1 MELPH
6 IDLAVPLDFILYK
19 FLPNLKFKFWLDSN
33 REIPIFSAIS
43 ADVQDDTLMKKRENC
58 FPRTTVL
65 QVNLCQKHSFLRQLT
80 HNMMTDC
87 SWKLQAQN
95 MLKTCCEQ
103 KLFFFVFKF
112 ITNYVHMFWSCN
124 FHGLVNAR
132 IRVSEKVL
140 PVLSISLLRP
150 KIMNF

>member
-6 IDLAVPLDFILYK
+6 IDLAVPLDFFLYK

-65 QVNLCQKHSFLRQLT
+65 QVNLCQKHLFLPQLT

-95 MLKTCCEQ
+95 MLRTCCVQ
-103 KLFFFVFKF
+103 KLFSFWRSVKF
-112 ITNYVHMFWSCN
+112 ISKIQQQFMTRVLYMFWACN
-124 FHGLVNAR
+124 FHEQFLFIVG
-132 IRVSEKVL
+132 
-140 PVLSISLLRP
+140 
-150 KIMNF
+150 